1 MTTTEKNN
9 VMHQERLG
17 DVDVVQTL
25 HADGTIDFVDTHAI
39 GGDAAQ
45 MPEGYYWSPQ
55 FIGTVIVSSSFH
67 LSSPI
72 FD

>member
-1 MTTTEKNN
+1 
-9 VMHQERLG
+9 
-17 DVDVVQTL
+17 
-25 HADGTIDFVDTHAI
+25 VDTHAI

-67 LSSPI
+67 LSSLI
-72 FD
+72 FDS